1 MKTITIDE
9 IMKIYKVCGLSGND
23 SIGIRSQINTG
34 TLNRQLNTGRINN
47 SNIDNKTVL
56 KNSSKKINFRLY

>member
-1 MKTITIDE
+1 MKTISIDE
-9 IMKIYKVCGLSGND
+9 IMKIYKVCGLSGNE

-47 SNIDNKTVL
+47 TIDNKNVL
-56 KNSSKKINFRLY
+56 KNSSKNINFRLY